1 MNSFTSSRAE
11 LRSPA
16 SAGPTTSQ
24 ALRVVHVSTTDER
37 GGAARAAQRL
47 HHALRAGG
55 VTSRMVVAQRFSD
68 DPDVEEYNPCS
79 PAPAV
84 VGRACFRLGR
94 RMHRPDFSKAG
105 GFFSTDWGVT
115 GSRLASQLPETDV
128 VNLHWITDL
137 FDYSSLP
144 ALAARQPI
152 VWTFHDMNAFTGGC
166 HYSGLCERFTA
177 HCGSCP
183 QLMTSTGEEDLTRH
197 VLERKSRILA
207 RVAPEHLTVVSP
219 SAWLANE
226 AQRSTLFK
234 GFDTRV
240 IPNGVDAQEFRP
252 VPRLE
257 ARARFNLPAD
267 GRIVLFVAEQVAD
280 RRKGLRL
287 LLKAFQQL
295 RAIPNLLLVTLGRG
309 GHEMSSS
316 EKVRHLGSLD
326 SSESLRAAYSAADVF
341 AMPSLQDNLPN
352 TILETMAC
360 GTPVAGFAAGGVG
373 EAVVDGESG
382 LLARTGDFS
391 ALAAALRAIL
401 ESSRLQAEFSA
412 KARERIEREYTI
424 ERQAARYAALYGKVI
439 ERFRLATHASRSLAI
454 PA

>member
-1 MNSFTSSRAE
+1 MISFRSSRTE
-11 LRSPA
+11 IRSPA
-16 SAGPTTSQ
+16 PANPVTPQ

-47 HHALRAGG
+47 HRALRASGAS
-55 VTSRMVVAQRFSD
+55 SRMVVAQRFSD
-68 DPDVEEYNPCS
+68 DPDVEEYNRCS

-94 RMHRPDFSKAG
+94 RMHRPEFSKAG
-105 GFFSTDWGVT
+105 GYFSTDWGVT
-115 GSRLASQLPETDV
+115 GSRLASLLPETDV

-152 VWTFHDMNAFTGGC
+152 VWTFHDMNVFTGGC

-177 HCGSCP
+177 RCGSCP
-183 QLMTSTGEEDLTRH
+183 QLMTSKEEEDMTRH
-197 VLERKSRILA
+197 VLERKNRVLA

-226 AQRSTLFK
+226 ARRSTLFG
-234 GFDTRV
+234 GFDTHV

-267 GRIVLFVAEQVAD
+267 AQIVLFVAEQVAD

-287 LLKAFQQL
+287 LLKALQQL
-295 RAIPNLLLVTLGRG
+295 REIPNLLLVTLGKG
-309 GHEMSSS
+309 GHETISS

-326 SSESLRAAYSAADVF
+326 RSENLRAAYSAADVF
-341 AMPSLQDNLPN
+341 AMSSLQDNLPN

-373 EAVVDGESG
+373 EAVVHGESG

-391 ALAAALRAIL
+391 ALAAALRSIL
-401 ESSRLQAEFSA
+401 ENSRLQVEFSA

-424 ERQAARYAALYGKVI
+424 ERQAARYADLYEKVI
-439 ERFRLATHASRSLAI
+439 QRFRVAAQEPRSIAI